1 MIEDGYFEKVP
12 PSVGTISP
20 FDVTE
25 KITIDIVDDCH
36 FEEEPIYVRWRNS
49 LGYWDYWLFGNKRF
63 NEMQSKSLGTYGK
76 EVDDIATSQG
86 SEFTQQMNVGSR
98 YNLVDYVTKEKY
110 QGIMSIYSSPKI
122 EVMVSKDD
130 NLWINAQ
137 IVGKTERFRNDAG
150 MVDVNIAIDLPDLIT
165 VPN

>member
-1 MIEDGYFEKVP
+1 
-12 PSVGTISP
+12 
-20 FDVTE
+20 
-25 KITIDIVDDCH
+25 
-36 FEEEPIYVRWRNS
+36 
-49 LGYWDYWLFGNKRF
+49 
-63 NEMQSKSLGTYGK
+63 
-76 EVDDIATSQG
+76 
-86 SEFTQQMNVGSR
+86 
-98 YNLVDYVTKEKY
+98 
-110 QGIMSIYSSPKI
+110 MSIYSSPKI